1 MDFVN
6 WVKSVFSTQL
16 TSKFTLLISTVFMSS
31 IEFLCNEAHIKVSQL
46 FLLYYYYYYCV
57 VVVVVDY
64 KL

>member
-6 WVKSVFSTQL
+6 WVKSVFSKQL
-16 TSKFTLLISTVFMSS
+16 TSKLTLLISTVFMSA

-46 FLLYYYYYYCV
+46 FLLFKYYYRV